1 MDGGKT
7 RHQWARTATTA
18 ISSGGGHRQPRCWDP
33 AAVPNFTL
41 EYNLDRIRSE
51 ASKMVFKKL
60 IFATA
65 MLAFV
70 LSSPAAADKT
80 NNPSAPSSPI
90 HPPSPVYHVDL
101 AVLLNVAGPF
111 QTFLNYLKKTNV
123 IETFQSQANN
133 TKQGITIFVPRDSAF
148 TALKKKNTLAR
159 LTKGQLKSLL
169 LYHAFRKF
177 YSLGEFSKLSRR
189 NPVATFAGSRY
200 TLNVTNDVGTI
211 RVKSAWSNAKIGSTV
226 VATAPVA
233 VYEVDK
239 VLLPKQIFRSEP

>member
-1 MDGGKT
+1 M
-7 RHQWARTATTA
+7 A
-18 ISSGGGHRQPRCWDP
+18 
-33 AAVPNFTL
+33 
-41 EYNLDRIRSE
+41 
-51 ASKMVFKKL
+51 FKK
-60 IFATA
+60 IFFATA
-65 MLAFV
+65 MLAIALAV
-70 LSSPAAADKT
+70 ADKT
-80 NNPSAPSSPI
+80 KNPSTPSSPI

-111 QTFLNYLKKTNV
+111 QTFLHYLKKANV
-123 IETFQSQANN
+123 METFQSQANN
-133 TKQGITIFVPRDSAF
+133 TKAGGITIFVPRDSAF
-148 TALKKKNTLAR
+148 AALKKKKKNTALAR
-159 LTKGQLKSLL
+159 LSKGQLKSLL

-200 TLNVTNDVGTI
+200 SLNVTDDIGTI

-226 VATAPVA
+226 VGTAPVA

>member
-1 MDGGKT
+1 
-7 RHQWARTATTA
+7 
-18 ISSGGGHRQPRCWDP
+18 
-33 AAVPNFTL
+33 
-41 EYNLDRIRSE
+41 
-51 ASKMVFKKL
+51 MVFQKL

-65 MLAFV
+65 MLVAIA
-70 LSSPAAADKT
+70 LSSPAVADKT
-80 NNPSAPSSPI
+80 KNPSA
-90 HPPSPVYHVDL
+90 PSPVYHVDL
-101 AVLLNVAGPF
+101 ADLLDVAGPF
-111 QTFLNYLKKTNV
+111 QTFLHYLQKTNV

-133 TKQGITIFVPRDSAF
+133 TKAGITIFVPRDSAF
-148 TALKKKNTLAR
+148 AALKKKKKTVLAR
-159 LTKGQLKSLL
+159 LSKGQLKSLL

-226 VATAPVA
+226 VGTAPVA
-233 VYEVDK
+233 VYEIDK